1 MAKRYKL
8 VPESLYKRFLQPDEP
23 PIRTKPEAVFKD
35 NIPDD
40 LKVLLYAD
48 AARDIQVKQQRKR
61 NTPIYVKA
69 VDEPTNT
76 IQVDR
81 MPKLL
86 NNTKAVAIHEFLKS
100 HGVTYNENM
109 EIVING
115 KAIPFSVYP
124 MMVKGLQNKGIGY
137 QIGTTEVLDALPG
150 LPPGVS
156 KALSKT
162 RNAKGAAKQAGAG
175 FSKMVAK
182 MIHPK
187 TSKKH
192 LKISKKKPKM
202 QKQQVGSGWVS
213 LE

>member
-8 VPESLYKRFLQPDEP
+8 VPESLYKRFLQPDEQP
-23 PIRTKPEAVFKD
+23 TKTKPEAVFKE

-48 AARDIQVKQQRKR
+48 AARDINVKQQRKR
-61 NTPIYVKA
+61 TTPIYVKSI
-69 VDEPTNT
+69 DEPEKS

-86 NNTKAVAIHEFLKS
+86 NNATAIAIHEFLKS

-115 KAIPFSVYP
+115 KTILNSVYP
-124 MMVKGLQNKGIGY
+124 MMIKGLQNKSIGY
-137 QIGTTEVLDALPG
+137 MTGTNEVLDALPS

-156 KALSKT
+156 KAIAKMHKP
-162 RNAKGAAKQAGAG
+162 KGAAKQTGTG
-175 FSKMVAK
+175 SSKMVTK
-182 MIHPK
+182 MP
-187 TSKKH
+187 
-192 LKISKKKPKM
+192 KKKPKM
-202 QKQQVGSGWVS
+202 HKDAKQTGSGWVS
-213 LE
+213 LK

>member
-8 VPESLYKRFLQPDEP
+8 VPESLYKRFLQPDEQQTKP
-23 PIRTKPEAVFKD
+23 KPEAVFKE

-48 AARDIQVKQQRKR
+48 AARDINVKQQRKR
-61 NTPIYVKA
+61 TAPIYVKSI
-69 VDEPTNT
+69 DEPAKT

-86 NNTKAVAIHEFLKS
+86 NNTKAVVIHEFLKS
-100 HGVTYNENM
+100 HGVTYNDNM

-115 KAIPFSVYP
+115 KTIVNSVYP

-137 QIGTTEVLDALPG
+137 QIGTNEVLDALPS

-156 KALSKT
+156 KTLAKMQKSKGT
-162 RNAKGAAKQAGAG
+162 SKQAGAG
-175 FSKMVAK
+175 SSKMHFK
-182 MIHPK
+182 M
-187 TSKKH
+187 TKKP
-192 LKISKKKPKM
+192 KISKEA
-202 QKQQVGSGWVS
+202 KQTGSGWVT
-213 LE
+213 LK